1 MKEYSSGL
9 PPQQL
14 SFRSKT
20 KQWRIKCVDWA
31 DSRSFFNYSPVMKSI
46 THKKINYDLLN
57 GILHMNELESFIN
70 PDDIEADFIP
80 TKINHYPIMNSKL
93 RVLQGEESKRLFDY
107 KAIVTNPNSISQI
120 EEEKKNQ
127 MFAMLQQMIL
137 DQSSSEDEF
146 NAQLEKM
153 DYYFRYEYQDF
164 REIRANALMNHYS
177 KEYNFPEM
185 FNEGF
190 VDAYTVG
197 EEIYQCDI
205 ISGEPVVERINPT
218 KISVFRSGYSDRI
231 EDADV
236 IIIQDYWNPGRI
248 IDTFGDVLTAKDRKY
263 IETLVETGGDS
274 DSMGN
279 TDDKMHNIAGTI
291 IEGVLN
297 GATIDTET
305 LFTEGFHDELMP
317 FDMLGNIKVL
327 RVYWKS
333 RRKIKKIKSFDVS
346 TGEEVIRF
354 MPETYQV
361 NEELGEEEQVFWINE
376 AWEGTKIGKD
386 VYVNMRPRIIQYNRM
401 SNPSRCHF
409 GIIGS
414 IYNINQS
421 QPFSLVDMMKQYN
434 YQYDVIHDRLSRL
447 IARNWGKLVKLDL
460 AMVPDEWDVE
470 QWLYFARTNGIAVTD
485 SFKEGNSGQA
495 QGVLAASL
503 NSNANGVID
512 AELGNTIQQ
521 YMNLLEF
528 IKLEMS
534 EVVGITKQREGQI
547 ANRETVGGV
556 ERATLQSS
564 YITEWLFFKHDDV
577 KKRVLE
583 AFIETAKIAMKGR
596 NKKFQYTLSDGSQK
610 VMEIDGDEFAENDY
624 GIVVDNGNGVQELA
638 QKLDVLAQ
646 AALQNQTLSFST
658 IMKLYSSCSL
668 IEKQRFV
675 EKDENDRIQ
684 REMQMQQMQLQQQQE
699 ETQALMQ
706 QKQMEMEQEDML
718 NARDNE
724 TKIQVAQIQAATKL
738 AGDNNDDGI
747 PDEGYSQE
755 AKDNLLEKM
764 RQFDKR
770 LAFDKEKFQFE
781 KEKAKTDARLK
792 EKQIN
797 KQSKTSKK

>member
-1 MKEYSSGL
+1 MREYNSGL

-20 KQWRIKCVDWA
+20 KEWRKKCVDWA
-31 DSRSFFNYSPVMKSI
+31 DSRSFFNYNPVRNSVI
-46 THKKINYDLLN
+46 HKKINYDLLN
-57 GILHMNELESFIN
+57 GIIHMSEIEGFVN

-80 TKINHYPIMNSKL
+80 TKIQHYPIMNSKL

-120 EEEKKNQ
+120 EEQKKNQ
-127 MFAMLQQMIL
+127 MFEMLQQMIL
-137 DQSSSEDEF
+137 DQSASEEEF
-146 NAQLEKM
+146 NAKLEKM

-164 REIRANALMNHYS
+164 REIRANALLNHYN
-177 KEYNFPEM
+177 KEYNFTEM

-205 ISGEPVVERINPT
+205 VSGEPIIERINPV
-218 KISVFRSGYSDRI
+218 KISVFKSGHSDRI

-236 IIIQDYWNPGRI
+236 IIIQDYWSVGKI
-248 IDTFGDVLTAKDRKY
+248 VDTFYDVLTPKDRKY
-263 IETLVETGGDS
+263 IETMANGDDDES
-274 DSMGN
+274 DNMANHNDRNS
-279 TDDKMHNIAGTI
+279 NIAGAI
-291 IEGVLN
+291 IDGVIN
-297 GATIDTET
+297 GYTIDTEN
-305 LFTEGFHDELMP
+305 LFTDNVADELLP
-317 FDMLGNIKVL
+317 YDMFGNIKVL

-333 RRKIKKIKSFDVS
+333 RRKIKKIKSFDVT
-346 TGEEVIRF
+346 TGEEVVRF
-354 MPETYQV
+354 MPETYQI

-414 IYNINQS
+414 IYNINQTT
-421 QPFSLVDMMKQYN
+421 PFSMVDMMKQYN

-460 AMVPDEWDVE
+460 AMVPDGWDVE
-470 QWLYFARTNGIAVTD
+470 RWLYFARTNGIAVTD

-610 VMEIDGDEFAENDY
+610 IMEIDGDEFAENDY

-668 IEKQRFV
+668 VEKQRFV

-699 ETQALMQ
+699 ENQAALQ
-706 QKQMEMEQEDML
+706 QKQLEMEQENLL
-718 NARDNE
+718 NLRDNE
-724 TKIQVAQIQAATKL
+724 TKIQIAQIQAASKIN
-738 AGDNNDDGI
+738 DNNDDGV
-747 PDEGYSQE
+747 PDNGYSQE

-764 RQFDKR
+764 REFDKR
-770 LAFDKEKFQFE
+770 LAFDKEKLQFE
-781 KEKAKTDARLK
+781 KDKAKTDAELK
-792 EKQIN
+792 RKQIN
-797 KQSKTSKK
+797 KQSNSSKK